1 MSREIL
7 EAMHALA
14 REKGIE
20 PEKLMIALED
30 ALLSAYKKQPGS
42 AKYAR
47 VEMDRETADFRVI
60 ELIIPE
66 RLEAH
71 LIVETIDEE
80 TTVDPETGEMREP
93 EEPEIDPKKFA
104 EYRDQIDERDVTPDD
119 FGRIAAQTAKQVI
132 LQRIREAERDMMYE
146 EYRDRV
152 GELIT
157 GIVQQSDSR
166 YTLVQLRERVEALLP
181 KSEQVEGERYDHSQR
196 IKAVIKEVS
205 PSTKGPAIIVS
216 RRDPELI
223 KKLFELE
230 VPEIADGLVEIANVA
245 REPGYRS
252 KIAVISHTDGVDPV
266 GACVGPRGSRVRMV
280 VSELRGE
287 KIDIIPF
294 NDEPARFVAKA
305 LSPARVREVLVDDEA
320 KQATV
325 IVPDDQLSLAIGREG
340 QNARLAARLTG
351 WRVDIR
357 SETEFAAEEAE
368 HGYEEEEV
376 QGRCAAILSNGTSL
390 PQRLAA
396 ELALLR
402 PRHPP
407 GARQHRQRQRRRPC
421 LRRRGGRAA
430 RRHRGAGARG
440 SRRGAGDI
448 AGHVPR
454 RRCVGCGRIAPKSE
468 LLRIA
473 VADRRAPD
481 RGASARGS
489 RSSTA
494 TARCPA
500 AAPTCVAADPGSAA
514 AGRSRLSGA
523 RHPPRRDRPRAA
535 RVGDARPQARRI
547 GELMSKKRVHEIAKE
562 HGLSSKELL
571 EKLKAAGVEAKA
583 AASSVEEDAAL
594 KVLGARRQRQRRASR
609 CVAGARRVDTSR
621 AGSRQA
627 HPTADARARCER
639 AIRHGPAEAPRR
651 RRRQPPRRPPSGP
664 VHTRSRRA
672 NTSSDRHAGPGPAA
686 PGAAAPAGSAAAAAA
701 ERVRPTRDS
710 RTGERTPGDIG
721 PGGRRRVV
729 IDSQASRRQQG
740 GPSNQPQRRPR
751 RGRRRRG
758 TYDETIAPI
767 DTAAM
772 EATDLIR
779 VNSGSTVKDIAEYLG
794 VAVPEVIKK
803 LMSLGEM
810 ATLTQTLSDDAIQVL
825 ADEFDKQIE
834 IVHAADDVEV
844 EPVFEDAEEDL
855 IERPPVVTIMGHVD
869 HGKTSLLDAIRETE
883 VVAGEAGGITQHI
896 GAYQVRHAGKEITFL
911 DTPGHEAFTAMRARG
926 ANVTD
931 LAVIVV
937 AADDGVKPQ
946 TEEAIDHAKAAEVPI
961 IVAVNKIDKE
971 GAQPERVRTEMTQHG
986 LQPSEWGGDI
996 EFVDVSA
1003 KTHEGLDTLLETIQV
1018 VTDLEELKA
1027 NAGAEASGAV
1037 IESKLDPGRGPVV
1050 TILIQRGTLRVGDA
1064 LVAGAHFGRVRAM
1077 HDFTGG
1083 KLKRA
1088 MPGQPVEVLGFD
1100 GVPEAGE
1107 HVRVVENERRA
1118 RQLAGERANRL
1129 KTEALARRSG
1139 RKVSLEDV
1147 FKLAQEGTVKEL
1159 GLVVKADV
1167 AGSLEAIEDEI
1178 AKLPQQEVKVNII
1191 HRGVGGINESDV
1203 MLASASDGVILA
1215 FNVRPVGDARQIA
1228 DREGVEIRSYAVIY
1242 RAIEELR
1249 AAMQGMLEPAEVET
1263 PLGQAEVRQLFKAS
1277 RIGTIAGSFVTEG
1290 KVTRGSRVRV
1300 VREGTVIY
1308 DTTIESLRRFN
1319 EDVREVASGFEC
1331 GIVLTNFQ
1339 DLREG
1344 DVLETYETRQVERE
1358 LST

>member
-1 MSREIL
+1 
-7 EAMHALA
+7 
-14 REKGIE
+14 
-20 PEKLMIALED
+20 
-30 ALLSAYKKQPGS
+30 
-42 AKYAR
+42 
-47 VEMDRETADFRVI
+47 
-60 ELIIPE
+60 
-66 RLEAH
+66 
-71 LIVETIDEE
+71 
-80 TTVDPETGEMREP
+80 
-93 EEPEIDPKKFA
+93 
-104 EYRDQIDERDVTPDD
+104 
-119 FGRIAAQTAKQVI
+119 
-132 LQRIREAERDMMYE
+132 
-146 EYRDRV
+146 
-152 GELIT
+152 
-157 GIVQQSDSR
+157 
-166 YTLVQLRERVEALLP
+166 
-181 KSEQVEGERYDHSQR
+181 
-196 IKAVIKEVS
+196 
-205 PSTKGPAIIVS
+205 
-216 RRDPELI
+216 
-223 KKLFELE
+223 
-230 VPEIADGLVEIANVA
+230 
-245 REPGYRS
+245 
-252 KIAVISHTDGVDPV
+252 
-266 GACVGPRGSRVRMV
+266 
-280 VSELRGE
+280 
-287 KIDIIPF
+287 
-294 NDEPARFVAKA
+294 
-305 LSPARVREVLVDDEA
+305 
-320 KQATV
+320 
-325 IVPDDQLSLAIGREG
+325 
-340 QNARLAARLTG
+340 
-351 WRVDIR
+351 
-357 SETEFAAEEAE
+357 
-368 HGYEEEEV
+368 
-376 QGRCAAILSNGTSL
+376 
-390 PQRLAA
+390 
-396 ELALLR
+396 
-402 PRHPP
+402 
-407 GARQHRQRQRRRPC
+407 
-421 LRRRGGRAA
+421 
-430 RRHRGAGARG
+430 
-440 SRRGAGDI
+440 
-448 AGHVPR
+448 
-454 RRCVGCGRIAPKSE
+454 
-468 LLRIA
+468 
-473 VADRRAPD
+473 
-481 RGASARGS
+481 
-489 RSSTA
+489 
-494 TARCPA
+494 
-500 AAPTCVAADPGSAA
+500 
-514 AGRSRLSGA
+514 
-523 RHPPRRDRPRAA
+523 
-535 RVGDARPQARRI
+535 
-547 GELMSKKRVHEIAKE
+547 MSKKRVHEIAKE
-562 HGLSSKELL
+562 QGLSSKELL
-571 EKLKAAGVEAKA
+571 EKLHAAGIDAKA

-594 KVLGARRQRQRRASR
+594 KALAVGAASQPASASSNGGSAGHSSAPS
-609 CVAGARRVDTSR
+609 VASVPQPSAAAAPSAIKAAAPKPAASGA
-621 AGSRQA
+621 
-627 HPTADARARCER
+627 ADAPAARSS
-639 AIRHGPAEAPRR
+639 APAPGAPA
-651 RRRQPPRRPPSGP
+651 P
-664 VHTRSRRA
+664 
-672 NTSSDRHAGPGPAA
+672 PAA
-686 PGAAAPAGSAAAAAA
+686 PPAPPGAATVASVPGAGAPAGSAAAAA

-794 VAVPEVIKK
+794 VAVPEIIKK

-825 ADEFDKQIE
+825 ADEFDKKIE

-855 IERPPVVTIMGHVD
+855 VDRPPVVTIMGHVD

-926 ANVTD
+926 AKVTD

-986 LQPSEWGGDI
+986 LQPSEWGGDT

-1003 KTHEGLDTLLETIQV
+1003 KTHVGLDTLLETIQV
-1018 VTDLEELKA
+1018 VTDLEELKS
-1027 NAGAEASGAV
+1027 NADTEASGAV

-1290 KVTRGSRVRV
+1290 KVTRGARVRV

-1319 EDVREVASGFEC
+1319 DDVREVASGFEC
-1331 GIVLTNFQ
+1331 GIVLANFQ
-1339 DLREG
+1339 DLHEG

-1358 LST
+1358 LSV